1 MEAPMVRVLVL
12 TAVCMCSVA
21 ATMVFAA
28 VSDVRSREVDDVHWK
43 AVMAVGI
50 PCSAVAAMEGFT
62 ALPAVLMALSSVFMA
77 FHVLTDA
84 LPWPISLIVSGVLA
98 VLSYCLAEGIQGR
111 WMLLAPFVSSMMF
124 LLMYRFYILA
134 GGADA
139 KALISLAM
147 VPQYPSIPGIPVVW
161 QTGWPLSA
169 VPLSVSVLVMA
180 VILSLVPMLLLGIRN
195 ALEGSY
201 GPRMFTEYRMPLDDV
216 RGSFV
221 WLAEDI
227 EDGEVIRRRVTD
239 DVDNSLSKMDEIGMT
254 DVAVTPMV
262 PFVLYIAAGLFV
274 VLLLGN
280 PLFAVL

>member
-1 MEAPMVRVLVL
+1 MEAPMVRVFVL
-12 TAVCMCSVA
+12 AAVCMCAVA

-28 VSDVRSREVDDVHWK
+28 VSDVRSREVDDIHWK
-43 AVMAVGI
+43 AVIAVGI
-50 PCSAVAAMEGFT
+50 PCSAAAAMEGST

-77 FHVLTDA
+77 IHVLTDA
-84 LPWPISLIVSGVLA
+84 LPWPASLIVSGAFA
-98 VLSYCLAEGIQGR
+98 VLSYCSAEGIQGR
-111 WMLLAPFVSSMMF
+111 WTLLAPFVSSLMF
-124 LLMYRFYILA
+124 LFMYRFRVLA

-139 KALISLAM
+139 KALIALAM
-147 VPQYPSIPGIPVVW
+147 VPQYPSIPGIPAVW
-161 QTGWPLSA
+161 QVGWPLSA

-180 VILSLVPMLLLGIRN
+180 VMLSLVPMLMLGIRN

-221 WLAEDI
+221 WLAEDM
-227 EDGEVIRRRVTD
+227 EDGEVIRRRVMD
-239 DVDNSLSKMDEIGMT
+239 DVDNSLSKLDDAGIT

-262 PFVLYIAAGLFV
+262 PFVLYIAAGLLV